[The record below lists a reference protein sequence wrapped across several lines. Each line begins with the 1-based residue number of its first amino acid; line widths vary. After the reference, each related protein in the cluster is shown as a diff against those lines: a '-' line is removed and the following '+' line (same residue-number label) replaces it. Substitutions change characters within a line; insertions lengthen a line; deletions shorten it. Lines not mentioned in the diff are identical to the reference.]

1 MGRHSPKSSTAY
13 PIIVAAGVIVVVML
27 LAIAATVYARRDAT
41 PTETADSR
49 CNQTVRVVT
58 ASSFAPVL
66 EYLMPALA
74 TGDNCLRV
82 NIDIVDG
89 RAAPARAAQLN
100 ADVWIP
106 DDSAW
111 QGVATR
117 LQIAPKD
124 TMGSGAVIAT
134 SPIYMVTDKA
144 TAGRVQQAG
153 GSWLALATLAGQEN
167 GVKLAIRDPAGS
179 GDGMVG
185 AGAVGEGVWVAKG
198 MDASTL
204 ALSRALPNIRTVA
217 GTVPAMPR
225 ESGEVGLVPEY
236 ALLGNL
242 PADMAYLA
250 GSDRTAVLRYT
261 WLPTAAA
268 AGDPERAAAVTR
280 LLEAVR
286 GTRSDDALAVAKLR
300 RADTQQVAGAAVS
313 QLPGLGAKPFDVLGP
328 HHVDHVFAT
337 WYPSDRRTSLL
348 VVIDVSGSMA
358 EPAPG
363 TATPVMELV
372 KQGCRSVG
380 TLLPDDAHIGLWEFG
395 AELAPPNDYRVVLPP
410 GPLTAEHRAAWG
422 NAVNSLA
429 PKSTSTGLYDTI
441 LAAYVSARDNFQA
454 GMPNHVFVFTDGRN
468 EGDPDSITI
477 AQLTAQLAAAKD
489 PKRPV
494 YLSVVAFG
502 QEQEAK
508 ALEAAV
514 KPVEGYVESTGTAED
529 VGAVF
534 LHVAAGGIHDH
545 E

>member
-1 MGRHSPKSSTAY
+1 MGRHRPKGATAF
-13 PIIVAAGVIVVVML
+13 PIIFATGVILVIAL
-27 LAIAATVYARRDAT
+27 LAIAGTVYVRRDGS
-41 PTETADSR
+41 PTEAADSR
-49 CNQTVRVVT
+49 CDSTVRVVT

-74 TGDNCLRV
+74 TGDNCLRI
-82 NIDIVDG
+82 NMDIVDG

-106 DDSAW
+106 DDAAW
-111 QGVATR
+111 KGVAAR

-124 TMGSGAVIAT
+124 TLGSGAVLAT

-153 GSWLALATLAGQEN
+153 GSWLALATLAGQQN
-167 GVKLAIRDPAGS
+167 GVKIAVRDPAGS

-204 ALSRALPNIRTVA
+204 ALSRALPNVRTVA
-217 GTVPAMPR
+217 GTARALPKGA
-225 ESGEVGLVPEY
+225 GEVGIVPEY
-236 ALLGNL
+236 ALLSDL
-242 PADMAYLA
+242 PADMTYLA
-250 GSDRTAVLRYT
+250 GSDHTAMLRYT
-261 WLPTAAA
+261 WLPTASAVN
-268 AGDPERAAAVTR
+268 DPERSAAVTR
-280 LLEAVR
+280 LLEAIR
-286 GTRSDDALAVAKLR
+286 GTRSEEALAAAKLR
-300 RADTQQVAGAAVS
+300 RADTQQVAGAPVS
-313 QLPGLGAKPFDVLGP
+313 PLPGLGAKPFDVLGP

-337 WYPSDRRTSLL
+337 WYPSDRRTSVL

-372 KQGCRSVG
+372 KQGCRSLG
-380 TLLPDDAHIGLWEFG
+380 TLLPDEARIGLWEFG
-395 AELAPPNDYRVVLPP
+395 AELVPPNDYRVVLPP
-410 GPLTAEHRAAWG
+410 AALAAEHRTAWG
-422 NAVNSLA
+422 NAVNGLA
-429 PKSTSTGLYDTI
+429 AKSTGTGLYDTI
-441 LAAYVSARDNFQA
+441 LAAYTSARDNFTQ
-454 GMPNHVFVFTDGRN
+454 GLPNHVFVFTDGRN
-468 EGDPDSITI
+468 EGDTDSITV
-477 AQLTAQLAAAKD
+477 AQLNAQLAAVKD
-489 PKRPV
+489 PNRPV

-508 ALEAAV
+508 ILEEAL
-514 KPVEGYVESTGTAED
+514 KPVDGYVDAATTVDE
-529 VGAVF
+529 VGAAF

>member
-1 MGRHSPKSSTAY
+1 MGRHRPKGSTAY
-13 PIIVAAGVIVVVML
+13 PIIVAAGVIAVVTL
-27 LAIAATVYARRDAT
+27 LAIAATVYARRDAN
-41 PTETADSR
+41 PTETADAR

-82 NIDIVDG
+82 NLDIVDG

-106 DDSAW
+106 DDAAW

-134 SPIYMVTDKA
+134 SPIFMVTDKA
-144 TAGRVQQAG
+144 TATRIQQAG
-153 GSWLALATLAGQEN
+153 GSWLALATLAGQPN
-167 GVKLAIRDPAGS
+167 GVKLAIRDPSGS

-204 ALSRALPNIRTVA
+204 ALSRALPQIRTVA
-217 GTVPAMPR
+217 GTVRALPR
-225 ESGEVGLVPEY
+225 EPGEVGLVPEY

-250 GSDRTAVLRYT
+250 GSDHSAILRYT

-268 AGDPERAAAVTR
+268 AADPERAAGVTR

-286 GTRSDDALAVAKLR
+286 GTRAEDALAAAKLR
-300 RADTQQVAGAAVS
+300 RADTQQVAGAGVS
-313 QLPGLGAKPFDVLGP
+313 SLPGLAAKPFDVLGP

-410 GPLTAEHRAAWG
+410 AALTAEHRAAWG
-422 NAVNSLA
+422 NAVNGLA
-429 PKSTSTGLYDTI
+429 PRATSTGLYDTI
-441 LAAYVSARDNFQA
+441 VAAYTSARDNYQQ

-477 AQLTAQLAAAKD
+477 AQLATQLGAARD

-514 KPVEGYVESTGTAED
+514 KPVEGYVESTGTVDE
-529 VGAVF
+529 VSAVF